1 MDMPTGTEFHS
12 HAYSL
17 SSSSHSPPFL
27 KLEFPKFYGDNPW
40 LWRDQCLMYFEVY
53 GVHESLKTRF
63 TALNFKGTVAT
74 WLQTVERRG
83 CVQEWDKLYHLV
95 FEHFDRD

>member
-1 MDMPTGTEFHS
+1 
-12 HAYSL
+12 
-17 SSSSHSPPFL
+17 
-27 KLEFPKFYGDNPW
+27 
-40 LWRDQCLMYFEVY
+40 MYFEVY